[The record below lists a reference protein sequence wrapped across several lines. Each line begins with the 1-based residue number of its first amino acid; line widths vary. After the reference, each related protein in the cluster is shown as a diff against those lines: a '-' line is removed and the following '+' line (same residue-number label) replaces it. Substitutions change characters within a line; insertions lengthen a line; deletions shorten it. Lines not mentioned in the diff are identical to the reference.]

1 MPITSSQLHDAVK
14 SIIAN
19 DPTGLTAVWSP
30 MRPTI
35 DIIFVHGLG
44 GTSGRTWCCD
54 KDHGTFWPSWLHEEP
69 ELRNAR
75 VHAFGYSANIAGP
88 SNSSGI
94 FDFARDLLFKMKYE
108 YVNYERGPP
117 IGSVPIIFV
126 AHSMGGLVIKMA
138 FTTARNDDDYRDMI
152 AQVKAMVFL
161 STPHRGCTDAKYL
174 DTLLRTFNLSH
185 DYIKEL
191 SASGPM
197 LQQINHEFSNTCR
210 DLKLF
215 SIYETAKTFKAGVGA
230 YVSTVVAAV
239 QLSTDIVKIVSKNSG
254 VTDLFNE
261 ARCSMAVDHHMIC
274 KFRHREEQGYKYVRN
289 ILIDLTMPL
298 LRHEVA
304 DTDPSDDE
312 DSQMQQLSG
321 ALSVNEND
329 LADDFDWFRNAAKP
343 GTCRWIEKR
352 EWFKNWLRPNV
363 DGPRILWISGP
374 PAAGKSVLAATTVD
388 KIRGLYGRES
398 CQYHNLS
405 FADRNKRSASY
416 LLRSMA
422 YQIAHSKPLFRKKLL
437 QFSEQHRASFRDM
450 SPSILWGKVFLGLL
464 FHLMPE
470 RPLYWVIDGLD
481 ESDSIP
487 MIFECLKKIESDSL
501 TLKVFLVSRPTA
513 DINTRVRSLQPSA
526 FYVHHISHMD
536 TKDDIRAYVSDLVP
550 SIVPGSQSD
559 HDNIIA
565 KILSKASGNFFWV
578 ALVLKALEK
587 NWYRR
592 SDIDRVIEEFHSD
605 MTPIYGRMMQKLDE
619 QEDKDRKMASL
630 IITWATFS
638 FRPLSISELRK
649 ALETEFRDLT
659 ILEDIVRHVCAGFVQ
674 VHGSKVGLIHET
686 AKHFLIHE
694 AAQYKIQMVPGKG
707 HEHLA
712 IACLQHLSSK
722 RGRQWRTVLKNI
734 QDEYGL
740 DRSNFGGNPS
750 TIDRSYP
757 FLVYAAQS
765 WAYHLSMARTEGST
779 LQEMLFDF
787 LKKDALTWIN
797 TIALLGDLTTLLR
810 SAKYLKTFVKRQ
822 EKTLGD
828 TNSVQLRPD
837 DPYESKAWAMDLS
850 RIVGKFGSI
859 LLSSPSSIYKI
870 IPPFCPQSSM
880 VKKYYEKPQNAF
892 SVTGLSNPDWDDCR
906 ARRLVDPV
914 ESASRVLATVDVF
927 VALVPSAHTLIIW
940 HAETCEELRRISHEE
955 YLREMAIT
963 KTGDLICTAGVITI
977 SVWDIASGTLLATVP
992 ITRDTHLIGLAF
1004 RARDE
1009 EILLG
1014 YQDHT
1019 VICYNWRRHD
1029 KVFEFRARSEGDI
1042 FGGVNIMKFSP
1053 DGTQVAIGSKG
1064 VPIEIWDLRRRSRA
1078 YRYMTEEDNARVENH
1093 NLVFP
1098 EAVEWHPDGGR
1109 VYLLYH
1115 NLRLVD
1121 WNPTFEEQKE
1131 YQVAAKNMVCSP
1143 CGRFLLTSDSRGA
1156 IRIFS
1161 LPDYV
1166 SERDQRIRLIYHL
1179 EYDGFV
1185 RDLTFHPDSQRF
1197 YDLRGTICNVWQP
1210 EALVQAEEPGTD
1222 DDGSSNA
1229 DSMMSSGPAEAFQE
1243 DYSLV
1248 TAVAG
1253 GPRDFGFC
1261 CGREDGTLSIHDMKA
1276 ANRLRSLPGH
1286 NADAAIVAL
1295 HWSRSGNWIGSADDS
1310 GHILIRKIQIP
1321 SPKNPN
1327 LLIWKA
1333 SDFHV
1338 NDGVLQL
1345 LISPDDKFLLVSSSS
1360 SVQLFDVKN
1369 KNVCQS
1375 HKLALQR
1382 QARWAQHPSN
1392 SDRVIRI
1399 CSDRVHVFEWEELR
1413 LLQPVDG
1420 LHFSREHE
1428 TEGTKLSE
1436 TELVQKVFRDISF
1449 RSLAAPSKDFPD
1461 SMPEVTSIIQS
1472 RDRHVIIF
1480 ETILPHVPGH
1490 GRHRR
1495 KRLELFRTAALDEY
1509 DSIHSRRGSSA
1520 SSESS
1525 KDPET
1530 SIALEDLSTVSQ
1542 SVFKL
1547 VGTYQNEIVFFND
1560 QHWLCSWEIDTK
1572 PHTHRKH
1579 FALPQDWLND
1589 ETLRLT
1595 SMTQSGTLLC
1605 PRNGEVAIIKGGI
1618 KP

>member
-1 MPITSSQLHDAVK
+1 MPNTLSGLHVAIQ
-14 SIIAN
+14 SIISN

-30 MRPTI
+30 IRPTI

-44 GTSGRTWCCD
+44 GTSGKTWCCD
-54 KDHGTFWPSWLHEEP
+54 KDYATFWPSWLHEEP
-69 ELRNAR
+69 ELLNAR
-75 VHAFGYSANIAGP
+75 VHTFGYSASIAGP
-88 SNSSGI
+88 ANSSGI

-108 YVNYERGPP
+108 YVNYDRGPP

-138 FTTARNDDDYRDMI
+138 FNTARNDDDYRDMI
-152 AQVKAMVFL
+152 AQVKAMIFL
-161 STPHRGCTDAKYL
+161 STPHRGCTDVKYL

-185 DYIKEL
+185 SYIKEL
-191 SASGPM
+191 SASGQI

-215 SIYETAKTFKAGVGA
+215 SMYETAKTSKAGVGA
-230 YVSTVVAAV
+230 Y
-239 QLSTDIVKIVSKNSG
+239 IVTKDSG

-289 ILIDLTMPL
+289 ILINLTMPL
-298 LRHEVA
+298 LQRDVA
-304 DTDPSDDE
+304 DTNPLVDE
-312 DSQMQQLSG
+312 DGQIQQLSG

-329 LADDFDWFRNAAKP
+329 LADDFDRFRNAAKP
-343 GTCRWIEKR
+343 GTCQWIEER
-352 EWFKNWLRPNV
+352 GWFRNWLRPDV
-363 DGPRILWISGP
+363 DGPRILWVSGP

-388 KIRGLYGRES
+388 KIRALYGSES

-405 FADRNKRSASY
+405 FADRDKRSASY

-422 YQIAHSKPLFRKKLL
+422 YQIAHSKPLFRKKIL
-437 QFSEQHRASFRDM
+437 QFSEQHKVSFQDM
-450 SPSILWGKVFLGLL
+450 SPSILWGKIFLGLL

-487 MIFECLKKIESDSL
+487 MIFQCLNKIESDSL

-513 DINTRVRSLQPSA
+513 DISMRVRSLQPSA
-526 FYVHHISHMD
+526 FYVYHISHMD
-536 TKDDIRAYVSDLVP
+536 TEDDIRAYVRDLVP
-550 SIVPGSQSD
+550 SIVPGSRSD
-559 HDNIIA
+559 HDNIIN

-587 NWYRR
+587 NWYRQ

-630 IITWATFS
+630 ILTWATFS
-638 FRPLSISELRK
+638 FRPLSTSELRK

-694 AAQYKIQMVPGKG
+694 TAQYKIQMIPGKC
-707 HEHLA
+707 HEYLA
-712 IACLQHLSSK
+712 TACLQYLSSK
-722 RGRQWRTVLKNI
+722 RERQWRTVLKNL
-734 QDEYGL
+734 QDDRGL
-740 DRSNFGGNPS
+740 DRSNFNGNPS

-765 WAYHLSMARTEGST
+765 WAYHLSLARTEGST
-779 LQEMLFDF
+779 LQELLFDF

-797 TIALLGDLTTLLR
+797 TIALLGDLTTLIR

-822 EKTLGD
+822 EKTSGD
-828 TNSVQLRPD
+828 TDSVQLRHD
-837 DPYESKAWAMDLS
+837 DPYDFKAWAMDLS

-859 LLSSPSSIYKI
+859 LLASPSSIYKI
-870 IPPFCPQSSM
+870 IPPFCPQSSV
-880 VKKYYEKPQNAF
+880 VKKYYEKSQNSF

-927 VALVPSAHTLIIW
+927 VALVPSAHSLIIW
-940 HAETCEELRRISHEE
+940 HAETCEELRRISHKE
-955 YLREMAIT
+955 YLLEMAIT
-963 KTGDLICTAGVITI
+963 KTGDIICTAGVKTI
-977 SVWDIASGTLLATVP
+977 SVWDIAAGSLLATVP
-992 ITRDTHLIGLAF
+992 IIRDTHVIGLAF

-1014 YQDHT
+1014 YQDYT
-1019 VICYNWRRHD
+1019 VICYNWRTQE
-1029 KVFEFRARSEGDI
+1029 KVFEFRARSEGDR
-1042 FGGVNIMKFSP
+1042 FGGLNIMKFSP
-1053 DGTQVAIGSKG
+1053 DGTQVVFGSKG

-1078 YRYMTEEDNARVENH
+1078 YRYMTEEDNARLDNG
-1093 NLVFP
+1093 NLIFP

-1121 WNPTFEEQKE
+1121 WNPIFEEQME
-1131 YQVAAKNMVCSP
+1131 YQVGAKNMVCSP
-1143 CGRFLLTSDSRGA
+1143 CGKFLLTSDSRGA
-1156 IRIFS
+1156 IKIFA

-1210 EALVQAEEPGTD
+1210 EALVQADEPGTD
-1222 DDGSSNA
+1222 DDGSSIA
-1229 DSMMSSGPAEAFQE
+1229 DSLISSGPTEAFQE
-1243 DYSLV
+1243 DYSQV
-1248 TAVAG
+1248 TAVAC

-1276 ANRLRSLPGH
+1276 ANRLRALSGH
-1286 NADAAIVAL
+1286 NADAAIIAL
-1295 HWSRSGNWIGSADDS
+1295 VWSQSGNWIGSADDS
-1310 GHILIRKIQIP
+1310 GLILIRRIQMP

-1327 LLIWKA
+1327 ILVWKA
-1333 SDFHV
+1333 SQFHV
-1338 NDGVLQL
+1338 NDGVIQL
-1345 LISPDDKFLLVSSSS
+1345 LISPDDRFLLASTSSSIR
-1360 SVQLFDVKN
+1360 LFDIKN

-1375 HKLALQR
+1375 RKSALQR
-1382 QARWAQHPSN
+1382 QVRWAQHPSN
-1392 SDRVIRI
+1392 SNRVIRI
-1399 CSDRVHVFEWEELR
+1399 CSDKVHVFEWEELHP
-1413 LLQPVDG
+1413 LQPVHG
-1420 LHFSREHE
+1420 LPFFRKHA

-1436 TELVQKVFRDISF
+1436 AEVMQKAFRDISF
-1449 RSLAAPSKDFPD
+1449 RSLATPSTDFPD
-1461 SMPEVTSIIQS
+1461 SIPEVTSIIQT
-1472 RDRHVIIF
+1472 RDGQFIIF
-1480 ETILPHVPGH
+1480 ESILPRAPGH
-1490 GRHRR
+1490 ERHGRKH
-1495 KRLELFRTAALDEY
+1495 LELFCTAALDGY
-1509 DSIHSRRGSSA
+1509 DSIHNIHSS
-1520 SSESS
+1520 SSFSKSS

-1530 SIALEDLSTVSQ
+1530 IIALEDLSSVVQ

-1547 VGTYQNEIVFFND
+1547 VGTYQNQMVFFND
-1560 QHWLCSWEIDTK
+1560 QHWLCSWEVDTH
-1572 PHTHRKH
+1572 PHIHRKH

-1595 SMTQSGTLLC
+1595 SISPSGTLLC
-1605 PRNGEVAIIKGGI
+1605 PRNGEVAIVRGGI
-1618 KP
+1618 KL